1 MFLFISNC
9 IYVMIKQAKG
19 LSPFFT
25 WTELSFSPDSDIF
38 LHIHYV
44 HEKTGSKS
52 AANNFVNWLRI
63 WMLKMLP
70 CGCSNWDCAKPCISF
85 TMTTLSQKHKK
96 NKVTYIFFQKASQT
110 GTCRAQT
117 AQSLVTASPGQ
128 NRHGNIVKNKKGRS
142 MVTALSN
149 KEVVADT
156 SNADMGDGFS

>member
-1 MFLFISNC
+1 
-9 IYVMIKQAKG
+9 
-19 LSPFFT
+19 
-25 WTELSFSPDSDIF
+25 
-38 LHIHYV
+38 
-44 HEKTGSKS
+44 
-52 AANNFVNWLRI
+52 
-63 WMLKMLP
+63 
-70 CGCSNWDCAKPCISF
+70 
-85 TMTTLSQKHKK
+85 MTTLSQKHKK

-110 GTCRAQT
+110 GTCR